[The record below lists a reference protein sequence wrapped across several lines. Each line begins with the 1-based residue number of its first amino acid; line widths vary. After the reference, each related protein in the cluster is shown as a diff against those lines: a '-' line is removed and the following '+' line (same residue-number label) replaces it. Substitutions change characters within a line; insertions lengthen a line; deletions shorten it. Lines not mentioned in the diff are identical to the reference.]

1 MIGVNA
7 SSPELSPAL
16 TETTEQAAPARRP
29 IRDLPDELISQIAAG
44 EVVERPASVVR
55 ELVDNALDSGA
66 RQINVRL
73 LAGGVRL
80 IAVEDDGCGIPQAEL
95 PVALRRH
102 ATSKITD
109 LHDLETV
116 ATMGFRGEALAAI
129 ASVSETSIF
138 SRPAGQES
146 AFLLDARSGEL
157 RPAARNQ
164 GTTVEVKELF
174 FSTPARRKFLK
185 TDATELAHCIE
196 SVRRH
201 ALARPDVGFS
211 IWHEGKLVEQ
221 WRAAS
226 GDSEEAIS
234 SRLADVL
241 GDNFVKNSLSVDHW
255 SGAIH
260 VTGRAG
266 IPDAARSRP
275 DHQFCYVN
283 GRFVRDK
290 VLTHAAR
297 AAYEDVL
304 HGNKQPIY
312 ALYIEIDPARVDVNV
327 HPTKIEVRFRDSRE
341 VHQAVRHAIDNALA
355 APRAAAVVEAAAQ
368 EAAQD
373 AARQPS
379 LIDSGAAA
387 AKPAAAPAWPQ
398 TRMSFGEDRAGTQV
412 SELAKLWAPMREPLQ
427 QPLQEPTPQAAAA
440 VAATPSPAPSPAPF
454 NAAAQVS
461 SPAPAATIPAPA
473 AQVASTPVT
482 ASADADTSGI
492 RLRPSGQ
499 SSYFQSKPP
508 VTQAKEAPA
517 AINFEATAPSTAPSA
532 TPASAPIP
540 ASVPA
545 PVAAPAADNA
555 PVWPLGRAVAQIHGV
570 YILAEN
576 SQGMVIVDMHAAHER
591 IVYEQLKNAVNT
603 DNGSEQIPSQ
613 PLLIP
618 ATFAATPE
626 EVATA
631 EEHADTLQTL
641 GMEISPFSPK
651 TLAVRA
657 VPATLAQG
665 DAVELAR
672 SVLAELAQHDASTV
686 VQRARNEIL
695 ATMACHGAVRA
706 NRKLTIDEM
715 NALLR
720 QMEVTERSD
729 QCNHGRPTW
738 RQLTMK
744 ELDALF
750 LRGR

>member
-1 MIGVNA
+1 MVVVNA
-7 SSPELSPAL
+7 SSPELSPSP
-16 TETTEQAAPARRP
+16 TETTDQAAPVRRP

-66 RQINVRL
+66 GQITVRL

-80 IAVEDDGCGIPQAEL
+80 IAVEDDGCGIPRDEL

-102 ATSKITD
+102 ATSKISD

-138 SRPAGQES
+138 SRPAGQDS
-146 AFLLDARSGEL
+146 AYLLDARSGEL

-201 ALARPDVGFS
+201 ALARPDVGFA

-221 WRAAS
+221 WRAAGS
-226 GDSEEAIS
+226 TPDEALS
-234 SRLADVL
+234 RRLADVL
-241 GDNFVKNSLSVDHW
+241 NDKFVDNSVAVDHW
-255 SGAIH
+255 AGPVH

-275 DHQFCYVN
+275 DQQFCYVN

-297 AAYEDVL
+297 SAYEDVL
-304 HGNKQPIY
+304 HGNKQPVY

-341 VHQAVRHAIDNALA
+341 VHQAVRHAIENALA
-355 APRAAAVVEAAAQ
+355 TPRAAAVVEAAAQ
-368 EAAQD
+368 EAA
-373 AARQPS
+373 RQPG
-379 LIDSGAAA
+379 LIDESTATPVPAKAAT
-387 AKPAAAPAWPQ
+387 KPAAAPAWPQ
-398 TRMSFGEDRAGTQV
+398 TRMSFGEPAIGNPVRD
-412 SELAKLWAPMREPLQ
+412 LAKLWEPMRE
-427 QPLQEPTPQAAAA
+427 
-440 VAATPSPAPSPAPF
+440 ATAETT
-454 NAAAQVS
+454 
-461 SPAPAATIPAPA
+461 PAPAPQVATAAPAPA
-473 AQVASTPVT
+473 SAAAEVPESATGATTITNTTAMPSPVPQPE
-482 ASADADTSGI
+482 DEGI

-499 SSYFQSKPP
+499 SSYFQRKAPAP
-508 VTQAKEAPA
+508 QMQEAPA
-517 AINFEATAPSTAPSA
+517 ATVIVAAAQPSA
-532 TPASAPIP
+532 TARPTAEA
-540 ASVPA
+540 AVPA
-545 PVAAPAADNA
+545 AVAPQQPTTAAADSA
-555 PVWPLGRAVAQIHGV
+555 PVWPLGRAVAQLHGV

-591 IVYEQLKNAVNT
+591 IVYEQLKNAVNKE
-603 DNGSEQIPSQ
+603 NGDQQIPSQ

-631 EEHADTLQTL
+631 EAHAETLLTL
-641 GMEISPFSPK
+641 GMEVSPFSPK

-706 NRKLTIDEM
+706 NRKLTLDEM

-738 RQLTMK
+738 RQLSMK

>member
-1 MIGVNA
+1 MNA
-7 SSPELSPAL
+7 SSPELSPTPSA
-16 TETTEQAAPARRP
+16 TNDQAASTRRP

-44 EVVERPASVVR
+44 EVVERPASAVR

-66 RQINVRL
+66 SQITVRL

-80 IAVEDDGCGIPQAEL
+80 ISVEDDGCGIPRDEL

-201 ALARPDVGFS
+201 ALARPDVGFA

-221 WRAAS
+221 WRATS
-226 GDSEEAIS
+226 GTPDEAIS
-234 SRLADVL
+234 RRLGDVL
-241 GDNFVKNSLSVDHW
+241 GDNFVKNSVTVDHW
-255 SGAIH
+255 AGPLHI
-260 VTGRAG
+260 TGRAG
-266 IPDAARSRP
+266 VPDASRSRP

-312 ALYIEIDPARVDVNV
+312 ALYIEMDPARVDVNV

-341 VHQAVRHAIDNALA
+341 VHQAVLHAVENALA

-368 EAAQD
+368 DAAAQTD
-373 AARQPS
+373 LSVDKP
-379 LIDSGAAA
+379 AAA
-387 AKPAAAPAWPQ
+387 TASAAPAWPQ
-398 TRMSFGEDRAGTQV
+398 TRMTFGDERAGTPV
-412 SELAKLWAPMREPLQ
+412 SDLAKLWAPMREATAA
-427 QPLQEPTPQAAAA
+427 ETP
-440 VAATPSPAPSPAPF
+440 VPVP
-454 NAAAQVS
+454 V
-461 SPAPAATIPAPA
+461 PAPAAAPIDASTSPQIQTPAASAEFGASTAAPA
-473 AQVASTPVT
+473 ISAT
-482 ASADADTSGI
+482 ADDQSGI
-492 RLRPSGQ
+492 KLRPSGQ
-499 SSYFQSKPP
+499 SSYFQRKSP
-508 VTQAKEAPA
+508 VAQVQEAA
-517 AINFEATAPSTAPSA
+517 
-532 TPASAPIP
+532 P
-540 ASVPA
+540 ASVFVA
-545 PVAAPAADNA
+545 STAVAASAISVAADAKPSTSPALAATENA

-576 SQGMVIVDMHAAHER
+576 SSGLVVVDMHAAHER
-591 IVYEQLKNAVNT
+591 IVYEQLKNAI
-603 DNGSEQIPSQ
+603 NGDDHIPSQ

-631 EEHADTLQTL
+631 EAHADTLPLL
-641 GMEISPFSPK
+641 GLEISPFSPR

-657 VPATLAQG
+657 VPTTLAQG

-672 SVLAELAQHDASTV
+672 SVLAELSAHDASTV

-706 NRKLTIDEM
+706 NRKLTPDEM

-738 RQLTMK
+738 RQLSMK